1 MEEQNLPNCQFQFD
15 GKMLDIKSE
24 KIREADGA
32 EKIKVTII
40 ASQGE
45 DSDTLVRVFKLE
57 NGFEDQIKNF
67 IGDFVDEI
75 LDITNNWVP
84 RVCPANP
91 SVRKMDE
98 ENLPNCHFQFD
109 GKMLDIKSEK
119 IKEAD
124 EAEKIKVTVITSQGE
139 DSGTSVR
146 VFRLENGFEDL
157 IKKFI
162 GEYADEILDITK
174 PVALRILTSLGLILI
189 FVLFIIAFIILRE
202 QFRYELQ

>member
-1 MEEQNLPNCQFQFD
+1 
-15 GKMLDIKSE
+15 
-24 KIREADGA
+24 
-32 EKIKVTII
+32 
-40 ASQGE
+40 
-45 DSDTLVRVFKLE
+45 
-57 NGFEDQIKNF
+57 
-67 IGDFVDEI
+67 
-75 LDITNNWVP
+75 
-84 RVCPANP
+84 
-91 SVRKMDE
+91 MDE
-98 ENLPNCHFQFD
+98 ENLPNCHFQLD

-124 EAEKIKVTVITSQGE
+124 EAEKIKVTVITSQGK

-174 PVALRILTSLGLILI
+174 PVALRILTSLGWILI
-189 FVLFIIAFIILRE
+189 FVLFIYYVIRE

>member
-1 MEEQNLPNCQFQFD
+1 M
-15 GKMLDIKSE
+15 
-24 KIREADGA
+24 
-32 EKIKVTII
+32 TII

-57 NGFEDQIKNF
+57 NGFEDRIKSF
-67 IGDFVDEI
+67 IGEDVDEI
-75 LDITNNWVP
+75 LDITNNWAP

-139 DSGTSVR
+139 DSDTSVR
-146 VFRLENGFEDL
+146 VFELENGLEDRINSFICEYVDEMFEL
-157 IKKFI
+157 
-162 GEYADEILDITK
+162 
-174 PVALRILTSLGLILI
+174 
-189 FVLFIIAFIILRE
+189 
-202 QFRYELQ
+202 